1 MKRTLNMKVNMNMKM
16 TYPLL
21 PLQLVVR
28 IVSMSE
34 EAHST
39 SYTGYTGYT
48 AKYEDNDE
56 YGEGVEYSPSPVKN
70 AYRR

>member
-28 IVSMSE
+28 IVSMMKLIVQVIQVIQVILQNMKIMMNMGRVW
-34 EAHST
+34 ST
-39 SYTGYTGYT
+39 VL
-48 AKYEDNDE
+48 A
-56 YGEGVEYSPSPVKN
+56 
-70 AYRR
+70 R